1 MKTLINNV
9 IKAYENE
16 NVCMVLTK
24 GEELTIPEEI
34 VVEKGSKLKLTII
47 NKIDEQKLENK
58 IAIKQEE
65 DSELEL
71 VVIYLGKGH
80 LKDAINIYL
89 EGDGA
94 KCKLHSAYVI
104 DDQTEYEMNYEIYHK
119 GKRTVSD
126 VIVKGALLGE
136 AKKRFI
142 GNLYFERGTKGSNGS
157 EVEEA
162 LLLSSKARSYGI
174 PALWC
179 YEEDIVGNHAASSGK
194 LSKDKLFYLMSRGLS
209 EEEAKYLMVEA
220 AISPIL
226 DQVEDITLKEELH
239 EEVSRRMAK

>member
-1 MKTLINNV
+1 MENLINNV
-9 IKAYENE
+9 IKIYENKK
-16 NVCMVLTK
+16 VCIVLTK
-24 GEELTIPEEI
+24 NEDFNDLKEI
-34 VVEKGSKLKLTII
+34 VIERGSKLKLTII
-47 NKIDEQKLENK
+47 NKMDELDFESKLS
-58 IAIKQEE
+58 IKQEE

-71 VVIYLGKGH
+71 VLIHLGKGH
-80 LKDAINIYL
+80 SKEAVNIYL
-89 EGDGA
+89 DGDGA

-104 DDQTEYEMNYEIYHK
+104 DGKTEYKMNYEIYHR

-136 AKKRFI
+136 AKKEFI
-142 GNLYFERGTKGSNGS
+142 GNLYFERGAKGSNGS

-162 LLLSSKARSYGI
+162 LLLSPHARSYGI

-226 DQVEDITLKEELH
+226 DRVEDVTLKEELH
-239 EEVSRRMAK
+239 DEVSRRMGK